1 MFCNQASNLI
11 PYVAQPADATFDSH
25 NSQKIPGKTKIATG
39 RQTLFRASSHSS
51 NSGSQ
56 PRRRLSRFGFFEA

>member
-25 NSQKIPGKTKIATG
+25 NSQKIPGKNKNRDRPPDLVQG
-39 RQTLFRASSHSS
+39 F
-51 NSGSQ
+51 Q
-56 PRRRLSRFGFFEA
+56 PLLKFGESAEAALVAIWFF